1 MSASKKV
8 GLFFVIV
15 LATAFACMMFSGCP
29 LPVPNPVPGPA
40 PAPADAATIDAA
52 PADVPAVFDPFKDQT
67 FNCHLTV
74 VAAQYM
80 EASPRVGDCLA
91 TEIPP
96 LACLA
101 RLTSSYDINTV
112 ACLVRDLGFAANNA
126 MLAAGP
132 GADAPVASAVR
143 TFINSEDLGFR

>member
-1 MSASKKV
+1 MSTSKKV
-8 GLFFVIV
+8 GLFFIIV

-29 LPVPNPVPGPA
+29 LPVPNPVPGPS
-40 PAPADAATIDAA
+40 PAPADAAAIDAA
-52 PADVPAVFDPFKDQT
+52 PADLPAIFDPFRDQT
-67 FNCHLTV
+67 FNCHLAV
-74 VAAQYM
+74 VAAQYA
-80 EASPRVGDCLA
+80 EASPRVEGCLA
-91 TEIPP
+91 APP

-101 RLTSSYDINTV
+101 RLASSYDINTV

-132 GADAPVASAVR
+132 GADAPVASTVR

>member
-1 MSASKKV
+1 MSTSKKV

-15 LATAFACMMFSGCP
+15 LATAFACMMLPGCP

-40 PAPADAATIDAA
+40 PAPADAATLDAA
-52 PADVPAVFDPFKDQT
+52 PADVPAIFDPFKDQT
-67 FNCHLTV
+67 FNCHLAV
-74 VAAQYM
+74 VAAQYT
-80 EASPRVGDCLA
+80 EASPRVEDCLSA
-91 TEIPP
+91 PP

-101 RLTSSYDINTV
+101 RLTVSYDINTV